1 MLLTSNFYSILYYNC
16 DVWLIPSL
24 KPQLKQHLLS
34 ASAKALT
41 ICTPN
46 YNNMMSFEQIH
57 AINKR
62 ATPNQMLLYKHSLL
76 LHKIWNDP
84 IYSKDWLD
92 LNFQQNFNE
101 RRTKVMI
108 FDTSQRKIGKNISS
122 NRLKIINGLI
132 ELEWLNLSMNSFKIR
147 CKSLFLNGKFT
158 HSPFVKSERYLLLR
172 INESSKIYIDS

>member
-1 MLLTSNFYSILYYNC
+1 MLTAIKKANKAKHAIHLIRKFFNKAELSTLLTSNFYSILYYNC

-34 ASAKALT
+34 ASAKALSL
-41 ICTPN
+41 CTPN

-84 IYSKDWLD
+84 IYSMDWLD
-92 LNFQQNFNE
+92 LNFRQNFNE
-101 RRTKVMI
+101 SRTKVMI
-108 FDTSQRKIGKNISS
+108 FDTSRRKIGKNLST
-122 NRLKIINGLI
+122 I
-132 ELEWLNLSMNSFKIR
+132 EN
-147 CKSLFLNGKFT
+147 
-158 HSPFVKSERYLLLR
+158 Y
-172 INESSKIYIDS
+172 